1 MRARI
6 EAATAALL
14 VTIAVVLHVVFFQ
27 SAGALWRDELVSV
40 HVALS
45 PSMLGDLHF
54 ESFPILWPLLLRG
67 YLALGLPLRLL
78 GMLIGLLS
86 LAAVWIAG
94 KALSGRI
101 PVIALA
107 IAASTASV
115 IRSGDEIRGYGL
127 GIASGV
133 LAMALIGRGRFVL
146 ATIAAIVAVQCT
158 YYNAVLVFACCVAR
172 LLVGP
177 ARECDDLGRMGEGPI
192 SGDRPLSTFRRAK
205 PLATGLIAALTLL
218 PYIAVARERRGWD
231 SLESFHI
238 DLATYAKRALEASG
252 YVLPIVVVT
261 ALIVAALRVTRTL
274 SPRSGPRAESPHHT
288 MYASITLLLFALGH
302 FLFLRAVGYFPQP
315 WYFAILIVVSAV
327 AADAMLDFDM
337 YPRVAITVVILAIA
351 IRGGARDITLR
362 QTNADFAADLVARGA
377 TRDDLVI
384 VYPWTVGV
392 SFNAY
397 YRGVA
402 PWQTLPP
409 LSDHR
414 LQRYDL
420 VKSRLNDPRGAE
432 GLAQAAS
439 AKLSAGH
446 HVWLVG
452 FPLYADRAA
461 FADQTHMSDVE
472 RADALWCAP
481 LDRALRS
488 VPHRLVLPPVADI
501 SRYERLEV
509 VVF

>member
-1 MRARI
+1 
-6 EAATAALL
+6 
-14 VTIAVVLHVVFFQ
+14 VLHVVFFR

-45 PSMLGDLHF
+45 PSMPGDLHF

-78 GMLIGLLS
+78 GLLIGLLA
-86 LAAVWIAG
+86 LAAVWTAG
-94 KALSGRI
+94 KILGGRI
-101 PVIALA
+101 PTIALA
-107 IAASTASV
+107 ITASTVSV

-146 ATIAAIVAVQCT
+146 ATLAAIVAVQCS

-172 LLVGP
+172 FLVGP
-177 ARECDDLGRMGEGPI
+177 PGVSDELGGGQTSR
-192 SGDRPLSTFRRAK
+192 DRLRSRFRGTQS
-205 PLATGLIAALTLL
+205 LATGFLAALTML

-238 DLATYAKRALEASG
+238 SLVTYAKRALDAGG
-252 YVLPIVVVT
+252 YVVPIVVAI
-261 ALIVAALRVTRTL
+261 ALIAAAFRLARGASQR
-274 SPRSGPRAESPHHT
+274 HT
-288 MYASITLLLFALGH
+288 MYAAAGTLLIFLAGH
-302 FLFLRAVGYFPQP
+302 FFFLRAVGYFPQP
-315 WYFAILIVVSAV
+315 WYFAILIVVVAISADV
-327 AADAMLDFDM
+327 LLDIQALW
-337 YPRVAITVVILAIA
+337 RVAIALVIVGVAI
-351 IRGGARDITLR
+351 GGAAHDVGLR
-362 QTNADFAADLVARGA
+362 QTNADVAADLVARGA

-409 LSDHR
+409 LADHR

-420 VKSRLNDPRGAE
+420 VKSRLNDARGAV

-461 FADQTHMSDVE
+461 FADRSHMSDVE

-481 LDRALRS
+481 LDRALRG
-488 VPHRLVLPPVADI
+488 VPHRLVLPPSDDV
-501 SRYERLEV
+501 SRYERVGV

>member
-1 MRARI
+1 
-6 EAATAALL
+6 
-14 VTIAVVLHVVFFQ
+14 VLHVVFFQ

-45 PSMLGDLHF
+45 PAMLGDLHF

-67 YLALGLPLRLL
+67 YLALGLPVRLL
-78 GMLIGLLS
+78 GLLIGLLT

-94 KALSGRI
+94 KVLSGRI

-127 GIASGV
+127 GIASGI

-146 ATIAAIVAVQCT
+146 ATLAAIMAVQCS

-172 LLVGP
+172 FLVEYERIPLGP
-177 ARECDDLGRMGEGPI
+177 LAPSERRGEGRRGEGPT
-192 SGDRPLSTFRRAK
+192 SQNRLLSRFRGTLPLG
-205 PLATGLIAALTLL
+205 TGFIAALTML

-231 SLESFHI
+231 SLEAFHI
-238 DLATYAKRALEASG
+238 DFATYARRALEASG
-252 YVLPIVVVT
+252 YLLPIVVVI
-261 ALIVAALRVTRTL
+261 ALIVAALPVARTV
-274 SPRSGPRAESPHHT
+274 SPRSGAGAERPRHT
-288 MYASITLLLFALGH
+288 MYAAATLLIFLVGH
-302 FLFLRAVGYFPQP
+302 FLFLRSVGYFPQP
-315 WYFAILIVVSAV
+315 WYFAILIVVAAVSA
-327 AADAMLDFDM
+327 DILLDIKAIW
-337 YPRVAITVVILAIA
+337 RGAIALVIVGVAI
-351 IRGGARDITLR
+351 GGAARDITLR
-362 QTNADFAADLVARGA
+362 QTNADVAADLVARGA

-409 LSDHR
+409 LADHR

-420 VKSRLNDPRGAE
+420 VKSRLNDSRGSE

-452 FPLYADRAA
+452 YPLYADRAA
-461 FADQTHMSDVE
+461 FADRSHLSDVE
-472 RADALWCAP
+472 RADALWCVP
-481 LDRALRS
+481 LDRALRG
-488 VPHRLVLPPVADI
+488 VPQRLVLSPSDDV
-501 SRYERLEV
+501 SRYERVEV